1 MKTNKFIC
9 LALLAGLF
17 MFLFPI
23 HSSAEEDA
31 ADDSVGYTVSAILN
45 GKQIDPEK
53 SYFYIQTT
61 PGEQQEL
68 AVTIKSTQEAPVK
81 IKVSVDDAFT
91 GNKGTVE
98 YTADKELLDSTLID
112 PMSSMIKV
120 ETPQITVGNFGATE
134 AKFTLTP
141 PSKSYSGVK
150 MGILVFEV
158 DNSEDDSPVGNNFA
172 YRIGILTSETGE
184 EYENSKTLNLLDA
197 KSMLLRGKKM
207 ILATLQNPEPKV
219 LSRLAITAELKNK
232 ETNKVMKK
240 EQVENYA
247 LAPNSHF
254 DFEMD
259 WGTSNIPAG
268 KYILTM
274 VAKSPYNDWQFEKE
288 FTITGEQAKSMNEQS
303 AFKIITP
310 TWIKVATILCLVLI
324 IGATG
329 ALLVRRKKMEAE
341 WERRRKRRKRKKKRE
356 GK

>member
-1 MKTNKFIC
+1 MKTNKFIY
-9 LALLAGLF
+9 LALFMSLF
-17 MFLFPI
+17 LFLFPVQ
-23 HSSAEEDA
+23 SMAE
-31 ADDSVGYTVSAILN
+31 DDNLGYSVSAILN

-68 AVTIKSTQEAPVK
+68 AVTIKSTKEAPVNV
-81 IKVSVDDAFT
+81 KVSVQDAFT

-98 YTADKELLDSTLID
+98 YTSDKELLDSTLTN
-112 PMSSMIKV
+112 PMSSILKV
-120 ETPQITVGNFGATE
+120 ETPKVTVENFGATE

-141 PSKSYSGVK
+141 PSESYQGVK
-150 MGILVFEV
+150 MGTLVFEV
-158 DNSEDDSPVGNNFA
+158 DDSEEDAGPVGTEFS

-184 EYENSKTLNLLDA
+184 EYENSQTLNLLDA

-232 ETNKVMKK
+232 ETGKVMKK

-247 LAPNSHF
+247 LAPNSKF

-268 KYILTM
+268 KYVLKM

-288 FTITGEQAKSMNEQS
+288 FTITGEQAKSMNDQS

-310 TWIKVATILCLVLI
+310 TWIKGATILCLSLT
-324 IGATG
+324 IGVTG
-329 ALLVRRKKMEAE
+329 TLLVRRKKMEAE
-341 WERRRKRRKRKKKRE
+341 WERRRKRRKRKKKKE